1 MHTDGATE
9 RGSGMS
15 EDKRDALQGLKVL
28 VLEDET
34 LVSMMVEDMLSDLG
48 CEVVGPFARLDS
60 ALAFANDGEPKVDI
74 ALLDVNLGGE
84 RSFPLAEVQSGKGV
98 PFVFTTGYDDA
109 GMPEAWR
116 GRPALR
122 KPFTMAEMALALR
135 QTVEAK

>member
-1 MHTDGATE
+1 MHTEGATE
-9 RGSGMS
+9 RTVAMS

-48 CEVVGPFARLDS
+48 CEVVGPLARLDS
-60 ALAFANDGEPKVDI
+60 ALAFANEGQPKVDI

-84 RSFPLAEVQSGKGV
+84 RSFPLAEVLSDKGV

-122 KPFTMAEMALALR
+122 KPFTMAEMALTLR
-135 QTVEAK
+135 QTVETK

>member
-1 MHTDGATE
+1 MN
-9 RGSGMS
+9 
-15 EDKRDALQGLKVL
+15 EDRRDVLQGLKVL

-34 LVSMMVEDMLSDLG
+34 LVSMMVEDMLADLG

-60 ALAFANDGEPKVDI
+60 ALAFARGDDLGVDV

-84 RSFPLAEVQSGKGV
+84 RSFPLAEVLSGRDV

-116 GRPALR
+116 SRPALR

-135 QTVEAK
+135 QTVEKK

>member
-1 MHTDGATE
+1 MHTESTTE
-9 RGSGMS
+9 GPRDMS
-15 EDKRDALQGLKVL
+15 EDNRDVLQGLKVL

-84 RSFPLAEVQSGKGV
+84 RSFPLAEVLSGKGV